1 MNSRQ
6 LTLIL
11 VVAVVLGAIGWVLF
25 HRGTRSWET
34 QPAAGDGKV
43 IEFPL
48 NDVAHITIK
57 DATGEVNLA
66 RKADVW
72 VVRERADYPA
82 NFEQVSRFLQKVW
95 NLEPV
100 QTLQVGPSQLGRFDL
115 IEPAKDTKTSG
126 TLLELKN
133 KDDKRVAAL
142 LVGKQYLKKSNQ
154 SFGPGEVPAGRY
166 VMPKN
171 NVKRVAL
178 ISDPLS
184 DLVTKPERWLD
195 RDFIKIEKPKSI
207 AFVGATPEKQWKLVR
222 ENESAEWQFAD
233 PEPGEELDNT
243 KAQPLASSISS
254 FNFTDVL
261 DPQTKLENPS
271 TVTIETVD
279 GFTYTLKIGP
289 LKGETYPM
297 TVSVEAKPSAPA
309 TPTPNDKP
317 EEEKK
322 SPAEKLA
329 KEKKFEGRPFLI
341 AKFAVEQLLK
351 NRADLIKTEPSPT
364 PTPSEP
370 VASPKPPVRS
380 SPKVPPTPKAKP

>member
-48 NDVAHITIK
+48 NEVAHITIK

-100 QTLQVGPSQLGRFDL
+100 QALQVGPSQLGRFDL

-154 SFGPGEVPAGRY
+154 SFGPGEFPAGRY

-207 AFVGATPEKQWKLVR
+207 ALVGATPEKQWKLVR
-222 ENESAEWQFAD
+222 ENKSAEWKFAD
-233 PEPGEELDNT
+233 PKPGEELDNT

-271 TVTIETVD
+271 IVTIETVD

-322 SPAEKLA
+322 SPEEKLA

-370 VASPKPPVRS
+370 VASPKPAVRS